1 MSQLT
6 PEVSKLLEQAL
17 SLSVEEQELLA
28 NSLISNLGGNVG
40 DVPAEEGVE
49 KAWAAEI
56 KARVDG
62 ILSGKTKMVSYEEV
76 RRRLAARL
84 ADAGK

>member
-1 MSQLT
+1 M
-6 PEVSKLLEQAL
+6 
-17 SLSVEEQELLA
+17 A
-28 NSLISNLGGNVG
+28 NSLFSNLDGDAD

-62 ILSGKTKMVSYEEV
+62 ILSGKTKMVPYEEV
-76 RRRLAARL
+76 RRRLAAGL